1 MNNRVVLND
10 NRVVVSGMGMIT
22 AAGKNVGETW
32 AKVLSGETAID
43 TITRFDVS
51 NFKVSLAAE
60 IKDFDPELFVEEKK
74 EVRRLDKYCQ
84 YALAAVHEAVISS
97 GIDFKNDNHL
107 DKTRCGVI
115 FGSGIG
121 GIETLE
127 SEIAK
132 YKENNEKGPARVSPL
147 YIPMLIANMAA
158 GHISIKYGLEGHG
171 FCPVTACAT
180 GSHAIGE
187 AFRAIKHGYAD
198 IMIAGGSEAAITPTS
213 IAGFQN
219 TTTMSTS
226 ADKNAGLIAFDKRR
240 GGFIIGEGA
249 GAVVLENYESAKK
262 RGAIIYGEVLGYCAN
277 FDAYHITSPDPT
289 GKGAGNAMINAINDA
304 KLDKNQIGYINAH
317 GTGTPVNDKTE
328 TVAIKKVY
336 GSDAYNIPVSSTK
349 GIVGHMLGAAGAV
362 EAIFCMKAIMD
373 GVLPPTANLREADPE
388 CDLDYIALNARE
400 KKIDYALST
409 SLGFGATNAV
419 LILGRI

>member
-1 MNNRVVLND
+1 MNITNRVAVT
-10 NRVVVSGMGMIT
+10 GIGMIT
-22 AAGKNVGETW
+22 AAGKNVAESW
-32 AKVLSGETAID
+32 KKVRDGETAID
-43 TITRFDVS
+43 TITRFDTQAL

-74 EVRRLDKYCQ
+74 EVRRLDRYCQ
-84 YALAAVHEAVISS
+84 YALAAVHEAVVSS
-97 GIDFKNDNHL
+97 GLDFKNDANL

-127 SEIAK
+127 TEITK
-132 YKENNEKGPARVSPL
+132 YKINNDKDSKGAARIAPL
-147 YIPMLIANMAA
+147 YIPMLIANIAA
-158 GHISIKYGLEGHG
+158 GHISIKYGLEGYG

-187 AFRAIKHGYAD
+187 AYKAIKHGYAD
-198 IMIAGGSEAAITPTS
+198 IMIAGGSEAAITPTA

-226 ADKNAGLIAFDKRR
+226 SDKNAALIAFDKRR

-249 GAVVLENYESAKK
+249 GALVLENYESAKK

-277 FDAYHITSPDPT
+277 FDAHHITAPHPE
-289 GKGAGNAMINAINDA
+289 GKGAANAMRLAIGDA
-304 KLDKNQIGYINAH
+304 KISLEKVGYINAH
-317 GTGTPVNDKTE
+317 GTGTQINDKTE
-328 TVAIKKVY
+328 TAAIKSVF
-336 GSDAYNIPVSSTK
+336 GADAYKIPVSSTK
-349 GIVGHMLGAAGAV
+349 GVVGHILGAAGAV
-362 EAIFCMKAIMD
+362 EAIFCLKAIAE
-373 GVLPPTANLREADPE
+373 GILPPTANLREADPE
-388 CDLDYIALNARE
+388 CDLDYIALTARE
-400 KKIDYALST
+400 KKIDFAMST

-419 LILGRI
+419 LVMGR